1 MALRVEPG
9 LSSSVPP
16 LTPSRSA
23 DRPIDEAGTVT
34 SSEAAEA
41 GSPSPARRRGARLAA
56 PVGIVGVVVGCLVPW
71 RAAMHSGLSGDVFWQ
86 LASGR
91 WMLDHHQILRQDVFS
106 YTVLGRHWLTPEWG
120 YQVLLAAAVRQLGPV
135 AFWLLSAGTATL
147 TVLAVTARCRRYG
160 TGWTWTGII
169 ALTCGA
175 AMAVFSRDRPEM
187 VSYLLLAVLML
198 ILTLARSH
206 RGWLVV
212 VPLLCAIWANDH
224 GRYVLALAVL
234 VLEPL
239 AAVRPLPLGPLVA
252 TDPLPLRAVSLTLVA
267 CVLATLVN
275 PDGWGIYPYTI
286 RLTFNPTIGRLIAE
300 WQSPDFHVLVLLV
313 LVAGPFAVTAAYFLL
328 SHNTVPVIDLLLARA
343 LLIATLE
350 SVRFLP

>member
-160 TGWTWTGII
+160 AGWTWTGII
-169 ALTCGA
+169 AITCGA
-175 AMAVFSRDRPEM
+175 AMAVFSSRLPHPAAQPCAVRRQLRPHQSRAVPAIVPRPREPQYRDRPARRTRAPRCMSIIARDHGLRPRENFTRCDQPCGIK
-187 VSYLLLAVLML
+187 VSSRL
-198 ILTLARSH
+198 
-206 RGWLVV
+206 G
-212 VPLLCAIWANDH
+212 VPL
-224 GRYVLALAVL
+224 
-234 VLEPL
+234 
-239 AAVRPLPLGPLVA
+239 
-252 TDPLPLRAVSLTLVA
+252 
-267 CVLATLVN
+267 
-275 PDGWGIYPYTI
+275 
-286 RLTFNPTIGRLIAE
+286 
-300 WQSPDFHVLVLLV
+300 
-313 LVAGPFAVTAAYFLL
+313 
-328 SHNTVPVIDLLLARA
+328 
-343 LLIATLE
+343 
-350 SVRFLP
+350 